1 MRSNFSDKNRIM
13 IPVRILATG
22 KALPANRVSAEQ
34 LDQIHRRPSGYTLRH
49 GGVRIRHFAS
59 EQDSQTELAA
69 QAVRD
74 ALTRAE
80 LDKSDIDLLLSAS
93 GVPYQALPGNAC
105 FISQHLGLK
114 PGTPAFDINA
124 SCLSFLVAFHTAA
137 TFLAQGVYRRIAIVA
152 ADLPSRGL
160 DWEDRESSLI
170 FGDGAAAVIL
180 EKGNGST
187 GISAYRLET
196 HPEGRAYCEVRAGG
210 TRIDHRRDHDPG
222 NYLFRMNGKAVFKL
236 AGKVLP
242 TFLHALNV
250 GMDKI
255 DLVVPHQASHLGM
268 AHMAKKLDIADDKIV
283 NIYAEHGNQVAA
295 SIPTALHEAFI
306 SGRATPGKRALLI
319 GTAAGLSLGALV
331 LDL

>member
-1 MRSNFSDKNRIM
+1 M

-22 KALPANRVSAEQ
+22 KALPPDRISAEQ
-34 LDQIHRRPSGYTLRH
+34 LDQIHRRPQGYTFKH
-49 GGVRIRHFAS
+49 GGVRHRHFAS
-59 EQDSQTELAA
+59 VRDSQTELAA

-74 ALTRAE
+74 ALMRAQ
-80 LDKSDIDLLLSAS
+80 LKHTDIDLLLSAS
-93 GVPYQALPGNAC
+93 GVQQQALPGNAC

-114 PGTPAFDINA
+114 PGVPAFDINA

-137 TFLAQGVYRRIAIVA
+137 IMLAQGAYRRIAIAA

-170 FGDGAAAVIL
+170 FGDGAAAIIL
-180 EKGNGST
+180 EKGDGAQ

-196 HPEGRAYCEVRAGG
+196 YPEGRGYCEVRAGG
-210 TRIDHRRDHDPG
+210 TRIDHRHDPDPH
-222 NYLFRMNGKAVFKL
+222 NYMFQMNGKAVFKL

-242 TFLHALNV
+242 SFLQAL
-250 GMDKI
+250 DI
-255 DLVVPHQASHLGM
+255 DMEKVDVVVPHQASHLGM

-306 SGRATPGKRALLI
+306 SGRAKPGRRALLI
-319 GTAAGLSLGALV
+319 GTAAGLSLGAMV

>member
-1 MRSNFSDKNRIM
+1 M

-22 KALPANRVSAEQ
+22 KALPSERISAEQ
-34 LDQIHRRPSGYTLRH
+34 LDQIHRRAEGYTFKY
-49 GGVRIRHFAS
+49 GGVRHRHFAS
-59 EQDSQTELAA
+59 AHDSQTELAA

-74 ALTRAE
+74 ALHRAQM
-80 LDKSDIDLLLSAS
+80 DKSEIDLLLSAS
-93 GVPYQALPGNAC
+93 GVQQQALPGNAC

-114 PGTPAFDINA
+114 AGTPAFDINA
-124 SCLSFLVAFHTAA
+124 SCLSFLVAFHMAA
-137 TFLAQGVYRRIAIVA
+137 TLLAQGAYRRIAIAA
-152 ADLPSRGL
+152 ADFPSRGL

-180 EKGNGST
+180 EKGDGT
-187 GISAYRLET
+187 KGISAYRLET
-196 HPEGRAYCEVRAGG
+196 YPEGRAYCEVRAGG
-210 TRIDHRRDHDPG
+210 TRIDHRHDTDPHH
-222 NYLFRMNGKAVFKL
+222 YLFRMNGKAVFKL

-242 TFLHALNV
+242 SFLQALKV
-250 GMDKI
+250 DMEKV

-295 SIPTALHEAFI
+295 SIPTALHEAFN
-306 SGRATPGKRALLI
+306 SGRAAPGKRALLI
-319 GTAAGLSLGALV
+319 GTAAGLSLGAMV